1 MTGQQRI
8 AFTHPCYEAVDCF
21 HGRYRVQKQT
31 EGMRLS
37 VLVTVNI
44 GLE

>member
-1 MTGQQRI
+1 MTGQQRT
-8 AFTHPCYEAVDCF
+8 AFTHPCYEAEECS
-21 HGRYRVQKQT
+21 HRRYAVQRQT
-31 EGMRLS
+31 EGVRLT